1 MARASQLLL
10 KEHTALWFKKM
21 SDSGCDSGSLPERP
35 TSIPLPRAVPHPQ
48 STPKLM
54 RAPPSTTPQANWDR
68 EEVKLA
74 SDRGC
79 EAAAHAHSAGRHQ
92 EVKLPRHG
100 LQQRSAGTRQ
110 WRARARLERTRRG
123 VEDQELQRDGAAP
136 EGIAEGN

>member
-1 MARASQLLL
+1 MRWLDGITNS
-10 KEHTALWFKKM
+10 M
-21 SDSGCDSGSLPERP
+21 DVSL
-35 TSIPLPRAVPHPQ
+35 H
-48 STPKLM
+48 KLRELVM
-54 RAPPSTTPQANWDR
+54 DR

-74 SDRGC
+74 SDGGC

-100 LQQRSAGTRQ
+100 LQQRSAGTRR

>member
-1 MARASQLLL
+1 MARKSQLLL
-10 KEHTALWFKKM
+10 KEHTALWFKKVN
-21 SDSGCDSGSLPERP
+21 DSGCDSGSVLERP
-35 TSIPLPRAVPHPQ
+35 TPIPLPRSVPHPHP
-48 STPKLM
+48 TPKLM

-74 SDRGC
+74 SDGGC

-100 LQQRSAGTRQ
+100 LQQRSAGTRR